1 VFNLRI
7 AHVSDTHLG
16 RRQYNLDEREND
28 AYDAFNEVVEKV
40 LEERV
45 EVFIHSGD
53 LFDSP
58 TPPIKALKSFKEN
71 LKKLQGKVKLI
82 TVLGDHDFPK
92 RRGLPPHS
100 LFEEVRVLGVG
111 GLEWLEVDGVFIAG
125 ISNIRGRSVELLKTE
140 LQKFDQVASRY
151 SKSILVAHQG
161 VDKYLPFE
169 GAYELKE
176 TDLPRKASYYA
187 FGHIHSRALTKFG
200 GGYFSYA
207 GSTEIMRRDEVKS
220 WVKDGRGFYI
230 VDLEEDELK
239 VHKIDIDVRPQYEVE
254 LDLTREGLQ
263 DPFLKCLS
271 SVKKMPI
278 LHIYVSGRN
287 INTRQILNS
296 LNLLLKDKTLKYN
309 VFFKDLTTVQQT
321 PMLKFHEEDSVDL
334 RRRLISEYLNSR
346 GLGDQMYVD
355 LAWKLYEHL
364 SKDEIDQAEK
374 VVEESIVGEEK

>member
-28 AYDAFNEVVEKV
+28 TYDAFNEVVERV

-53 LFDSP
+53 LFDSS
-58 TPPIKALKSFKEN
+58 TPPIKALKNFKEN

-82 TVLGDHDFPK
+82 TVLGDHDLPK

-111 GLEWLEVDGVFIAG
+111 ELEWLEVDGVFIAG
-125 ISNIRGRSVELLKTE
+125 ISNIRGRSIELLKTE
-140 LQKFDQVASRY
+140 LQKFNQVASRY

-169 GAYELKE
+169 GAYELKKA
-176 TDLPRKASYYA
+176 DLPEKASYYA
-187 FGHIHSRALTKFG
+187 FGHIHSRVLTKFG
-200 GGYFSYA
+200 RGYFAYA

-220 WVKDGRGFYI
+220 WVKDGKGFYI
-230 VDLEEDELK
+230 VDFDGDELE
-239 VHKIDIDVRPQYEVE
+239 VHKIDVDVRPQYEVE
-254 LDLTREGLQ
+254 LDLTRESLQ
-263 DPFLKCLS
+263 DPFSKYLS

-287 INTRQILNS
+287 IDTKQILNN
-296 LNLLLKDKTLKYN
+296 LNLLLKDKTLKHN
-309 VFFKDLTTVQQT
+309 VFFKDLTVVQQE
-321 PMLKFHEEDSVDL
+321 PILKFREEDSVNL
-334 RRRLISEYLNSR
+334 RRRLIGEYLNSL
-346 GLGDQMYVD
+346 GLSDRMYVD
-355 LAWKLYEHL
+355 LAWKLYEYL
-364 SKDEIDQAEK
+364 SKDEIDQAKK
-374 VVEESIVGEEK
+374 VVEEYVAGEEK

>member
-1 VFNLRI
+1 LRI

-28 AYDAFNEVVEKV
+28 IYDVFNEVVERI

-45 EVFIHSGD
+45 DVLIHSGD

-58 TPPIKALKSFKEN
+58 TPPIKALKNFKEN
-71 LKKLQGKVKLI
+71 LRKLQGRVKLI

-100 LFEEVRVLGVG
+100 LFEEVKVLGVG
-111 GLEWLEVDGVFIAG
+111 ELEWLEVDGVLIAG
-125 ISNIRGRSVELLKTE
+125 ISNLRGRSVELLKTE
-140 LQKFDQVASRY
+140 LQKFDQVADSY

-176 TDLPRKASYYA
+176 ADLPKKASYYA
-187 FGHIHSRALTKFG
+187 FGHIHSRALAKFER
-200 GGYFSYA
+200 GYFAYA
-207 GSTEIMRRDEVKS
+207 GAIEIMRRDEVKS

-230 VDLEEDELK
+230 VDFDGEDPR
-239 VHKIDIDVRPQYEVE
+239 VHKIDLDVRPQYEVE
-254 LDLTREGLQ
+254 LDLARESLQ
-263 DPFLKCLS
+263 ESLFKYLNLARG
-271 SVKKMPI
+271 KMPI

-296 LNLLLKDKTLKYN
+296 LNALLKNRTLKYN
-309 VFFKDLTTVQQT
+309 VFFKDLTTVQQVQ
-321 PMLKFHEEDSVDL
+321 MVRLHEEDTTDL
-334 RRRLISEYLNSR
+334 RRRLIGEYLHAQKLDD
-346 GLGDQMYVD
+346 GKYVD
-355 LAWKLYEHL
+355 LAWKLYEYL
-364 SKDEIDQAEK
+364 SKDEVDQAK
-374 VVEESIVGEEK
+374 KIVEESIEGVEA